1 MKKRSISL
9 ILVLCLLACMLP
21 ATVFAAEAVASGTC
35 GENLTWTPDDS
46 GLLKIS
52 GMGEMNNYLDYHAE
66 WYDYREQIVSIII
79 EDGVTS
85 IGDYA
90 FYDCDNLVSAEIPGS
105 VLTIGQCAFLF
116 CDNLASV
123 TLSHGIT
130 VIKESTFGECTNIT
144 SITLLTA

>member
-52 GMGEMNNYLDYHAE
+52 GTWGN
-66 WYDYREQIVSIII
+66 EQ
-79 EDGVTS
+79 
-85 IGDYA
+85 
-90 FYDCDNLVSAEIPGS
+90 
-105 VLTIGQCAFLF
+105 LF
-116 CDNLASV
+116 G
-123 TLSHGIT
+123 LS
-130 VIKESTFGECTNIT
+130 C
-144 SITLLTA
+144 